1 MQLCGGSSNLA
12 LFEVCYSSL
21 LHGMLYRSTIYVLAP
36 INLKVQ
42 FFGCLQKFLKKTFVH
57 CYSFIVAITSIRPK
71 LLIPSWNPQ
80 GHLYNLA
87 ISQGRRVEIFCLVWV
102 LCQPLIRSVGKDCSV
117 FLTIQ

>member
-1 MQLCGGSSNLA
+1 MQLCACSFNLA

-42 FFGCLQKFLKKTFVH
+42 FFGCSQKFLKSTFVH

-71 LLIPSWNPQ
+71 VLIPSC
-80 GHLYNLA
+80 
-87 ISQGRRVEIFCLVWV
+87 ISAGTHCDISPTSHSSKEGEWKSFFWFGFYVNR
-102 LCQPLIRSVGKDCSV
+102 
-117 FLTIQ
+117 